1 MTPALRDRL
10 QAPAARVAKRE
21 AAPPASGFEP
31 GSKALRAAK
40 DGDAQARAALL
51 DTHMPLIGGIARM
64 YRGSPAVARAEL
76 MQEGVVGML
85 RALERY
91 DPERG
96 TPFWGYAEW
105 WVRQAMQHLVAELT
119 RPVVLSDRALRQ
131 LARIRRARERH
142 VQTHG
147 REPTIDD
154 LADGTG
160 LLRRQIEDLVIAE
173 RRPRGLDE
181 PIRSDEG
188 AGGTLGDL
196 MPDPG
201 AEEAYDA
208 VPTRLVVQQLPQ
220 LLDGLGDREREIVC
234 GHFGLCGRPAKTL
247 QELGKS
253 FGVSAE
259 RARQIERAA
268 LDKLGEATEHAERR
282 LNA

>member
-1 MTPALRDRL
+1 VATPE
-10 QAPAARVAKRE
+10 PARPRSA
-21 AAPPASGFEP
+21 FEP
-31 GSKALRAAK
+31 GSERLRAAK
-40 DGDAQARAALL
+40 DGDAHARAELL
-51 DTHMPLIGGIARM
+51 DTLMPLIGSIARL
-64 YRGSPAVARAEL
+64 YRGSPAVDRAEL
-76 MQEGVVGML
+76 MQEGVVGLL

-105 WVRQAMQHLVAELT
+105 WVRQAMQHLVAELA

-142 VQTHG
+142 LQSHG
-147 REPTIDD
+147 REPTVDE

-160 LLRRQIEDLVIAE
+160 LLRRQVEDLVMAE

-208 VPTRLVVQQLPQ
+208 VPTRLVVKQLPE
-220 LLDGLGDREREIVC
+220 LLEGLSDRERAIVC
-234 GHFGLCGRPAKTL
+234 GHFGLRGGPPRTL
-247 QELGKS
+247 HELGKS
-253 FGVSAE
+253 LGVSAE

-268 LDKLGEATEHAERR
+268 LDKLAAATERLPRVPAPQER
-282 LNA
+282 AAGT

>member
-1 MTPALRDRL
+1 MAPVATPE
-10 QAPAARVAKRE
+10 PARPRSA
-21 AAPPASGFEP
+21 FEP
-31 GSKALRAAK
+31 GSERLRAAK
-40 DGDAQARAALL
+40 DGDAHARAELL
-51 DTHMPLIGGIARM
+51 DTLMPLIGSIARL
-64 YRGSPAVARAEL
+64 YRGSPAVDRAEL
-76 MQEGVVGML
+76 MQEGVVGLL

-105 WVRQAMQHLVAELT
+105 WVRQAMQHLVAELA

-142 VQTHG
+142 LQSHG
-147 REPTIDD
+147 REPTVDE

-160 LLRRQIEDLVIAE
+160 LLRRQVEDLVMAE

-208 VPTRLVVQQLPQ
+208 VPTRLVVKQLPE
-220 LLDGLGDREREIVC
+220 LLEGLSDRERAIVC
-234 GHFGLCGRPAKTL
+234 GHFGLRGGPPRTL
-247 QELGKS
+247 HELGKS
-253 FGVSAE
+253 LGVSAE

-268 LDKLGEATEHAERR
+268 LDKLAAATERLPRVPAPQER
-282 LNA
+282 AAGT